1 MKKALII
8 LFGLMISN
16 LALAQNEVKQ
26 DTISKKLEEV
36 IIKTEKK
43 VFTNKNGNL
52 KVDVANSILKSVPN
66 TIDLVSKLPNVII
79 DANKETINI
88 IGKGNPLLY
97 IDNQKVSINDLN
109 ALSVDEIKSIEII
122 NNPSAKYEAEGR
134 VVILIARKLSKK
146 EGFKIDLTET
156 ASVKKR
162 FNNYVGINASIKKK
176 KLEIKANFNYNQL
189 TIWEGHDIKY
199 EIPEENIISNYDVE
213 AYTKRPQFIFG
224 SGLFYK
230 INEDDYFSMS
240 GNARVQKDIFGIN
253 TKTFNKQN
261 TIENNILTQSSN
273 DNNRVYINLFANYAK
288 KIKSINT
295 QFFSGFQFSNFNQKM
310 VTLVENSYNNISF
323 EQAQNRNQQ
332 FNVSVISGR
341 TDLEKTFKNEIKLE
355 IGGLFLSANA
365 KTNSDISNLINL
377 TLATSK
383 YNFKEQNI
391 SGYSQ
396 VSGKIKKVQYSAGFR
411 IENTNIIGKY
421 TNEILPLIKKDY
433 TNFFPKVQLDIPLD
447 SSKTITLNYA
457 KSITRPNY
465 SATNQGSTYINP
477 YFIYGSNINLDPTIN
492 DEIAANFQYNDKSI
506 RLRYYKNSN
515 PVYGNFKYD
524 NFQNI
529 LTFSEKNFDKEM
541 GLEIDFTIPFTY
553 KFWTVNN
560 SLSFILNKIEDKLAL
575 QKESKPY
582 MYYYSNH
589 VFKLPKE
596 YTIST
601 TVWGL
606 TTQHEG
612 VFERKQ
618 PNFLIDLAI
627 SKKFLKQW
635 DCTLSFNDIFKNFVY
650 KENFT
655 VNKVSSKSHY
665 LSDTH
670 EISLAIRY
678 SFGKIK
684 DSEFKEKS
692 INDNENRIR

>member
-43 VFTNKNGNL
+43 VFINKNGNL

-134 VVILIARKLSKK
+134 VVILITRKLSKK

-162 FNNYVGINASIKKK
+162 FNNYVGVNASIKKK

-230 INEDDYFSMS
+230 INDDDYFSMS

-411 IENTNIIGKY
+411 IENTNIIGEY
-421 TNEILPLIKKDY
+421 TNEILPLIKKEY

-457 KSITRPNY
+457 KSIIRPNY
-465 SATNQGSTYINP
+465 SDTNQGSTYINP

-515 PVYGNFKYD
+515 PVYGDFKYD

-627 SKKFLKQW
+627 SKKILKQW

-692 INDNENRIR
+692 INENRIR

>member
-36 IIKTEKK
+36 IIKMEKK

-162 FNNYVGINASIKKK
+162 FNNYVGVNASIKKK

-230 INEDDYFSMS
+230 INDDDYFSMS

-273 DNNRVYINLFANYAK
+273 DDNRVYINLFANYAK

-295 QFFSGFQFSNFNQKM
+295 QLFSGFQFSNFNQEM
-310 VTLVENSYNNISF
+310 VTLVENSYNNSPF
-323 EQAQNRNQQ
+323 QLVQNRNQQ

-421 TNEILPLIKKDY
+421 TNEILPLIKKEY

-457 KSITRPNY
+457 KSIIRPNY

-515 PVYGNFKYD
+515 PVYGDFKYD

-541 GLEIDFTIPFTY
+541 GLEIDFMIPFTY

>member
-43 VFTNKNGNL
+43 VFINKNGNL

-134 VVILIARKLSKK
+134 VVILITRKLSKK

-162 FNNYVGINASIKKK
+162 FNNYVGVNASIKKK

-230 INEDDYFSMS
+230 INDDDYFSIS
-240 GNARVQKDIFGIN
+240 GNARAQKDIFGIN

-310 VTLVENSYNNISF
+310 VTLVENSYNNSPF
-323 EQAQNRNQQ
+323 QLVQNRNQQ

-365 KTNSDISNLINL
+365 KTNSDISDLKNLSSMI
-377 TLATSK
+377 SK

-457 KSITRPNY
+457 KSIIRPNY

-515 PVYGNFKYD
+515 PVYGDFKYD

-692 INDNENRIR
+692 INENRIR

>member
-43 VFTNKNGNL
+43 LFTNKNGNL

-162 FNNYVGINASIKKK
+162 FNNYVGVNASIKKK

-213 AYTKRPQFIFG
+213 AYTKRPLFIFG

-355 IGGLFLSANA
+355 IGGLFLNANA
-365 KTNSDISNLINL
+365 QTNSDISNLINL

-457 KSITRPNY
+457 KSIIRPNY

-515 PVYGNFKYD
+515 PVYGDFKYD

>member
-52 KVDVANSILKSVPN
+52 KIDVANSILKSVPN

-162 FNNYVGINASIKKK
+162 FNNYVGVNASIKKK

-230 INEDDYFSMS
+230 INDDDYFSIS
-240 GNARVQKDIFGIN
+240 GNARAQKHIFGIN

-421 TNEILPLIKKDY
+421 TNEILPLIKKEY

-596 YTIST
+596 YTISN

-655 VNKVSSKSHY
+655 INKVSSKSHY

>member
-43 VFTNKNGNL
+43 VFTNKYGNL

-162 FNNYVGINASIKKK
+162 FNNYVGVNASIKKK

-230 INEDDYFSMS
+230 INDDDYFSIS
-240 GNARVQKDIFGIN
+240 GNARAQKDIFGIN

-295 QFFSGFQFSNFNQKM
+295 QLFSGFQFSNFNQKM

-341 TDLEKTFKNEIKLE
+341 TDLEKTFKNETKLE

-365 KTNSDISNLINL
+365 KTNSDISDLKNLSSMISN
-377 TLATSK
+377 

-421 TNEILPLIKKDY
+421 TNEILPLIKKEY

-515 PVYGNFKYD
+515 PVYGDFKYD

-692 INDNENRIR
+692 INENRIR

>member
-43 VFTNKNGNL
+43 VFINKNGNL

-134 VVILIARKLSKK
+134 VVILITRKLSKK

-162 FNNYVGINASIKKK
+162 FNNYVGVNASIKKK

-230 INEDDYFSMS
+230 INDDDYFSMS

-421 TNEILPLIKKDY
+421 TNEILPLIKKEY

-457 KSITRPNY
+457 KSIIRPNY
-465 SATNQGSTYINP
+465 SDTNQGSTYINP

-515 PVYGNFKYD
+515 PVYGDFKYD

-627 SKKFLKQW
+627 SKKILKQW

-692 INDNENRIR
+692 INENRIR

>member
-134 VVILIARKLSKK
+134 VVILITRKLSKK

-213 AYTKRPQFIFG
+213 AYTKRPLFIFG

-240 GNARVQKDIFGIN
+240 GNARAQKDIFGIN

-261 TIENNILTQSSN
+261 TIENNILTRSNN

-295 QFFSGFQFSNFNQKM
+295 QLFSGFQFSNFNQEM

-421 TNEILPLIKKDY
+421 TNEILPLIKKEY

-515 PVYGNFKYD
+515 PVYGDFKYD

-627 SKKFLKQW
+627 SKKILKQW

>member
-1 MKKALII
+1 MNKALII

-43 VFTNKNGNL
+43 LFTNKNGNL

-162 FNNYVGINASIKKK
+162 FNNYVGVNASIKKK

-230 INEDDYFSMS
+230 INDDDYFSIS
-240 GNARVQKDIFGIN
+240 GNARAQKDIFGIN

-273 DNNRVYINLFANYAK
+273 DNNRVYINSFANYAK

-421 TNEILPLIKKDY
+421 TNEILPLIKKEY

-515 PVYGNFKYD
+515 PVYGDFKYD

-692 INDNENRIR
+692 INENRIR

>member
-8 LFGLMISN
+8 LFGLIISD
-16 LALAQNEVKQ
+16 LALAQNEIKQ

-36 IIKTEKK
+36 IIKNEKK

-52 KVDVANSILKSVPN
+52 KIDVANSILKSVPN

-79 DANKETINI
+79 GANKETISI

-97 IDNQKVSINDLN
+97 IDNQKVTINDLN
-109 ALSVDEIKSIEII
+109 TLSVDEIKSIEII

-162 FNNYVGINASIKKK
+162 FDNYVGINASIKKK

-230 INEDDYFSMS
+230 INEDDYFSIS

-261 TIENNILTQSSN
+261 TIENNILTRSNN
-273 DNNRVYINLFANYAK
+273 DNNRVYINSFANYSK

-295 QFFSGFQFSNFNQKM
+295 QLFSGFQFSNFNQEM
-310 VTLVENSYNNISF
+310 VTLVENSYNNSPF
-323 EQAQNRNQQ
+323 QLVQNRNQQ

-341 TDLEKTFKNEIKLE
+341 TDLEKIFKNEIKLE

-365 KTNSDISNLINL
+365 KTNFDISDLISL
-377 TLATSK
+377 TSTASK

-396 VSGKIKKVQYSAGFR
+396 VSGKIKKLQYSAGFR

-421 TNEILPLIKKDY
+421 TNEILPLIKKEY
-433 TNFFPKVQLDIPLD
+433 TNFFPKVQFDIPID
-447 SSKTITLNYA
+447 SSKSITLNYA

-506 RLRYYKNSN
+506 RLSYYKNSN
-515 PVYGNFKYD
+515 PVYGDFKYD
-524 NFQNI
+524 NYQDI
-529 LTFSEKNFDKEM
+529 LTFSQKNFDKES
-541 GLEIDFTIPFTY
+541 GFEIDFTIPFTY

-560 SLSFILNKIEDKLAL
+560 SLSFILNKIEDKLAI
-575 QKESKPY
+575 QKETKPY
-582 MYYYSNH
+582 VYYYSNH
-589 VFKLPKE
+589 QFKLPKE
-596 YTIST
+596 YIIST
-601 TVWGL
+601 TIWGL
-606 TTQHEG
+606 TTQNQG

-618 PNFLIDLAI
+618 PNFIMDLAI
-627 SKKFLKQW
+627 SKTFLKKW
-635 DCTLSFNDIFKNFVY
+635 DCTLSFNDVFKNFVY
-650 KENFT
+650 KEDFT
-655 VNKVSSKSHY
+655 VNKISSKSNY

-670 EISLAIRY
+670 EISVAIRY

-684 DSEFKEKS
+684 ASEFKEKS
-692 INDNENRIR
+692 INDDENRIH

>member
-1 MKKALII
+1 MKKLLTILLSLII
-8 LFGLMISN
+8 SD
-16 LALAQNEVKQ
+16 LALAQNEAKN

-36 IIKTEKK
+36 ILKNEKK

-52 KVDVANSILKSVPN
+52 KIDVANSILKSVPN
-66 TIDLVSKLPNVII
+66 TIDLLSKLPNVII
-79 DANKETINI
+79 GADKETISI
-88 IGKGNPLLY
+88 VGKGNPLIY
-97 IDNQKVSINDLN
+97 IDNQKVTTNDLN
-109 ALSVDEIKSIEII
+109 TLSVDEIKNIEII

-134 VVILIARKLSKK
+134 VVILITRKLSKK
-146 EGFKIDLTET
+146 EGFKINLTET
-156 ASVKKR
+156 ASVKKG
-162 FNNYVGINASIKKK
+162 FNNYLGFNSSIKKK
-176 KLEIKANFNYNQL
+176 KLELKANFNYNQL
-189 TIWEGHDIKY
+189 NVWERHDIKY
-199 EIPEENIISNYDVE
+199 EIPEANIISNYDVE

-230 INEDDYFSMS
+230 INEDDYFSIS
-240 GNARVQKDIFGIN
+240 GNARMQKDFFDIN
-253 TKTFNKQN
+253 TKTYNKQN
-261 TIENNILTQSSN
+261 NIENNILTRS
-273 DNNRVYINLFANYAK
+273 DNGDNRAFINSFANYSK

-295 QFFSGFQFSNFNQKM
+295 QLFSGIQFSNFNKKIT
-310 VTLVENSYNNISF
+310 TLVENSYNDSPF
-323 EQAQNRNQQ
+323 ESAQNRNQK

-341 TDLEKTFKNEIKLE
+341 TDLEKTFKNEMKLE
-355 IGGLFLSANA
+355 VGGLFLNANA
-365 KTNSDISNLINL
+365 KTNSDVSDLINF
-377 TLATSK
+377 ASSTSK

-396 VSGKIKKVQYSAGFR
+396 ISGKIKKLQYSAGFR
-411 IENTNIIGKY
+411 VENTNIIGKY
-421 TNEILPLIKKDY
+421 TTEILPLIKKDY
-433 TNFFPKVQLDIPLD
+433 TNFFPKVQFDIPID

-465 SATNQGSTYINP
+465 SSTNQGATYINP

-506 RLRYYKNSN
+506 RLSYYKKSN
-515 PVYGNFKYD
+515 PAYGDFIYD
-524 NFQNI
+524 NSQNI
-529 LTFSEKNFDKEM
+529 LSFSQKNFDKET
-541 GLEIDFTIPFTY
+541 GFAIDFTMPFTY

-560 SLSFILNKIEDKLAL
+560 SLSFILNKIEDKLAI
-575 QKESKPY
+575 QNESKPY

-589 VFKLPKE
+589 LFELPKK

-606 TTQHEG
+606 TTQYEG
-612 VFERKQ
+612 AFERRQ
-618 PNFLIDLAI
+618 PEFLMDLAI
-627 SKKFLKQW
+627 SKTFLGKW
-635 DCTLSFNDIFKNFVY
+635 DCTLSFNDIFKNTVY

-655 VNKVSSKSHY
+655 VNKISSKSHY

-670 EISLAIRY
+670 EISLGIKY

>member
-1 MKKALII
+1 MKKAIII
-8 LFGLMISN
+8 LFSLIISD

-26 DTISKKLEEV
+26 DTVSKKLEEV
-36 IIKTEKK
+36 IIKDEKK

-66 TIDLVSKLPNVII
+66 TIDLLSKLPNVII
-79 DANKETINI
+79 DANKESISVF
-88 IGKGNPLLY
+88 GKGNPLLY
-97 IDNQKVSINDLN
+97 IDNQKVTINDLN
-109 ALSVDEIKSIEII
+109 TLSVDEIKSIEII

-134 VVILIARKLSKK
+134 VVILITRKLSKK

-156 ASVKKR
+156 ASIKKG
-162 FNNYVGINASIKKK
+162 FNNYLGINASVKKK
-176 KLEIKANFNYNQL
+176 KLEYKANFNYNQL

-213 AYTKRPQFIFG
+213 AHTKRPQFIFG

-230 INEDDYFSMS
+230 INDEDYFSIS
-240 GNARVQKDIFGIN
+240 GNTRVQKDIFGIN

-261 TIENNILTQSSN
+261 NLENNILTQSNN
-273 DNNRVYINLFANYAK
+273 DNNRVFINSFANYSK

-295 QFFSGFQFSNFNQKM
+295 QLFSGFQFSNFNQEM
-310 VTLVENSYNNISF
+310 VTLVENSYNNSPFGIV
-323 EQAQNRNQQ
+323 QNRNQK

-341 TDLEKTFKNEIKLE
+341 TDLEKIFKNEIKLE
-355 IGGLFLSANA
+355 IGGLFHRANA
-365 KTNSDISNLINL
+365 MTNSDISDLISL
-377 TLATSK
+377 TSKASK

-396 VSGKIKKVQYSAGFR
+396 VSGKIKKLLYSAGFR
-411 IENTNIIGKY
+411 IEKTNIIGKY
-421 TNEILPLIKKDY
+421 TNEILPLIKKEY
-433 TNFFPKVQLDIPLD
+433 TNFFPKVQFDIPLD
-447 SSKTITLNYA
+447 SSKSITINYS

-515 PVYGNFKYD
+515 PVYGDFKYD
-524 NFQNI
+524 NSQNI
-529 LTFSEKNFDKEM
+529 LTFSQKNFDKDS
-541 GLEIDFTIPFTY
+541 GFEIDFTIPFTY

-560 SLSFILNKIEDKLAL
+560 SLSFILNKIEDKLAI
-575 QKESKPY
+575 QKETKPY

-589 VFKLPKE
+589 QFKLPKE
-596 YTIST
+596 FIVST
-601 TVWGL
+601 TAWGL
-606 TTQHEG
+606 TTQNEG
-612 VFERKQ
+612 AFERKL
-618 PNFLIDLAI
+618 PKFLMDLAI
-627 SKKFLKQW
+627 SKSFFKKW
-635 DCTLSFNDIFKNFVY
+635 DGTLSFNDIFKSMVF

-655 VNKVSSKSHY
+655 VNKISSKSKY

-670 EISLAIRY
+670 EISLGIRY

-684 DSEFKEKS
+684 DAEFKEKRV
-692 INDNENRIR
+692 NDNENRIR

>member
-43 VFTNKNGNL
+43 VFTNKYGNL
-52 KVDVANSILKSVPN
+52 KIDVANSILKSVPN

-134 VVILIARKLSKK
+134 VVILITRKLSKK

-162 FNNYVGINASIKKK
+162 FNNYVGVNASIKKK

-230 INEDDYFSMS
+230 INDDDYFSIS
-240 GNARVQKDIFGIN
+240 GNARAQKDIFGIN

-310 VTLVENSYNNISF
+310 VTLVENSYNNSPF
-323 EQAQNRNQQ
+323 QLVQNRNQQ

-365 KTNSDISNLINL
+365 KTNSDISDLKNLSSMISN
-377 TLATSK
+377 

-457 KSITRPNY
+457 KSIIRPNY

-515 PVYGNFKYD
+515 PVYGDFKYD

-692 INDNENRIR
+692 INDNRIR

>member
-134 VVILIARKLSKK
+134 VVILITRKLSKK

-162 FNNYVGINASIKKK
+162 FNNYVGVNASIKKK

-230 INEDDYFSMS
+230 INDDDYFSIS
-240 GNARVQKDIFGIN
+240 GNARAQKDIFGIN

-261 TIENNILTQSSN
+261 TIENNILTRSNN
-273 DNNRVYINLFANYAK
+273 DNNRVYINSFANYAK

-295 QFFSGFQFSNFNQKM
+295 QLFSGFQFSNFNQEM
-310 VTLVENSYNNISF
+310 VTLVENSYNNSPF
-323 EQAQNRNQQ
+323 QLVQNRNQQ

-341 TDLEKTFKNEIKLE
+341 TDLEKTFKNEIKLV

-365 KTNSDISNLINL
+365 QTNSDISNLINL

-457 KSITRPNY
+457 KSIIRPNY

-515 PVYGNFKYD
+515 PVYGDFKYD

-692 INDNENRIR
+692 INENRIR

>member
-1 MKKALII
+1 MNKALII

-43 VFTNKNGNL
+43 LFTNKNGNL

-134 VVILIARKLSKK
+134 VVILITRKLSKK

-213 AYTKRPQFIFG
+213 AYTKRPLFIFG

-240 GNARVQKDIFGIN
+240 GNARAQKDIFGIN

-261 TIENNILTQSSN
+261 TIENNILTRSNN

-295 QFFSGFQFSNFNQKM
+295 QLFSGFQFSNFNQEM

-421 TNEILPLIKKDY
+421 TNEILPLIKKEY

-515 PVYGNFKYD
+515 PVYGDFKYD

-627 SKKFLKQW
+627 SKKILKQW

-684 DSEFKEKS
+684 DSEFKEKN

>member
-1 MKKALII
+1 MNKALII

-162 FNNYVGINASIKKK
+162 FNNYVGVNASIKKK

-261 TIENNILTQSSN
+261 TIENNILTRSNN
-273 DNNRVYINLFANYAK
+273 DNNRVYINSFANYAK

-365 KTNSDISNLINL
+365 KTNSDISDLKNLSSMI
-377 TLATSK
+377 SK

-421 TNEILPLIKKDY
+421 TNEILPLIKKEY

-515 PVYGNFKYD
+515 PVYGDFKYD

-627 SKKFLKQW
+627 SKKILKQW

-692 INDNENRIR
+692 INENRIR

>member
-134 VVILIARKLSKK
+134 VVILITRKLSKK

-162 FNNYVGINASIKKK
+162 FNNYVGVNASIKKK

-213 AYTKRPQFIFG
+213 AYTKRPLFIFG

-421 TNEILPLIKKDY
+421 TNEILPLIKKEY

-457 KSITRPNY
+457 KSIIRPNY

-515 PVYGNFKYD
+515 PVYGDFKYD

>member
-162 FNNYVGINASIKKK
+162 FNNYVGVNASIKKK

-230 INEDDYFSMS
+230 INDDDYFSIS

-310 VTLVENSYNNISF
+310 VTLVENSYNNSPF
-323 EQAQNRNQQ
+323 QLVQNRNQQ

-365 KTNSDISNLINL
+365 KTNSDISDLKNLSSMI
-377 TLATSK
+377 SK

-457 KSITRPNY
+457 KSIIRPNY

-515 PVYGNFKYD
+515 PVYGDFKYD

>member
-134 VVILIARKLSKK
+134 VVILITRKLSKK

-162 FNNYVGINASIKKK
+162 FNNYVGVNASIKKK

-230 INEDDYFSMS
+230 INDDDYFSMS

-421 TNEILPLIKKDY
+421 TNEILPLIKKEY

-457 KSITRPNY
+457 KSIIRPNY
-465 SATNQGSTYINP
+465 SDTNQGSTYINP

-515 PVYGNFKYD
+515 PVYGDFKYD

-627 SKKFLKQW
+627 SKKILKQW

-692 INDNENRIR
+692 INENRIR

>member
-134 VVILIARKLSKK
+134 VVILITRKLSKK

-162 FNNYVGINASIKKK
+162 FNNYVGVNASIKKK

-230 INEDDYFSMS
+230 INDDDYFSIS
-240 GNARVQKDIFGIN
+240 GNARAQKDIFGIN

-261 TIENNILTQSSN
+261 TIENNILTRSNN
-273 DNNRVYINLFANYAK
+273 DNNRVYINSFANYAK

-295 QFFSGFQFSNFNQKM
+295 QLFSGFQFSNFNQEM
-310 VTLVENSYNNISF
+310 VTLVENSYNNSPF
-323 EQAQNRNQQ
+323 QLVQNRNQQ

-365 KTNSDISNLINL
+365 QTNSDISNLINL

-457 KSITRPNY
+457 KSIIRPNY

-515 PVYGNFKYD
+515 PVYGDFKYD

-541 GLEIDFTIPFTY
+541 GLEIDFRIPFTY

-692 INDNENRIR
+692 INENRIR

>member
-52 KVDVANSILKSVPN
+52 KVDVANSILKSVQN

-162 FNNYVGINASIKKK
+162 FNNYVGVNASIKKK

-261 TIENNILTQSSN
+261 TIENNILTRSNN
-273 DNNRVYINLFANYAK
+273 DNNRVYINSFANYAK

-295 QFFSGFQFSNFNQKM
+295 QLFSGFQFSNFNQEM
-310 VTLVENSYNNISF
+310 VTLVENSYNNSPF
-323 EQAQNRNQQ
+323 QLVQNRNQQ

-341 TDLEKTFKNEIKLE
+341 TDLEKTFKNEMKLE

-421 TNEILPLIKKDY
+421 TNEILPLIKKEY

-515 PVYGNFKYD
+515 PVYGDFKYD

>member
-134 VVILIARKLSKK
+134 VVILITRKLSKK

-162 FNNYVGINASIKKK
+162 FNNYVGVNASIKKK

-213 AYTKRPQFIFG
+213 AYTKRPLFIFG

-365 KTNSDISNLINL
+365 KTNSDISDLKNLSSMISN
-377 TLATSK
+377 

-515 PVYGNFKYD
+515 PVYGDFKYD

>member
-43 VFTNKNGNL
+43 LFTNKNGNL

-162 FNNYVGINASIKKK
+162 FNNYVGVNASIKKK

-230 INEDDYFSMS
+230 INDDDYFSMS
-240 GNARVQKDIFGIN
+240 GNARAQKDIFGIN

-273 DNNRVYINLFANYAK
+273 DNNRVYINSFANYAK

-421 TNEILPLIKKDY
+421 TNEILPLIKKEY

-515 PVYGNFKYD
+515 PVYGDFKYD

-692 INDNENRIR
+692 INENRIR

>member
-162 FNNYVGINASIKKK
+162 FNNYVGVNASIKKK

-230 INEDDYFSMS
+230 INDDDYFSIS
-240 GNARVQKDIFGIN
+240 GNARAQKDIFGIN

-515 PVYGNFKYD
+515 PVYGDFKYD

>member
-1 MKKALII
+1 
-8 LFGLMISN
+8 
-16 LALAQNEVKQ
+16 
-26 DTISKKLEEV
+26 
-36 IIKTEKK
+36 
-43 VFTNKNGNL
+43 
-52 KVDVANSILKSVPN
+52 
-66 TIDLVSKLPNVII
+66 
-79 DANKETINI
+79 
-88 IGKGNPLLY
+88 
-97 IDNQKVSINDLN
+97 
-109 ALSVDEIKSIEII
+109 
-122 NNPSAKYEAEGR
+122 
-134 VVILIARKLSKK
+134 
-146 EGFKIDLTET
+146 
-156 ASVKKR
+156 
-162 FNNYVGINASIKKK
+162 
-176 KLEIKANFNYNQL
+176 
-189 TIWEGHDIKY
+189 
-199 EIPEENIISNYDVE
+199 
-213 AYTKRPQFIFG
+213 
-224 SGLFYK
+224 
-230 INEDDYFSMS
+230 
-240 GNARVQKDIFGIN
+240 
-253 TKTFNKQN
+253 
-261 TIENNILTQSSN
+261 NILTRSNN
-273 DNNRVYINLFANYAK
+273 DNNRVYINSFANYAK

-295 QFFSGFQFSNFNQKM
+295 QLFSGFQFSNFNQEM
-310 VTLVENSYNNISF
+310 VTLVENSYNNSPF
-323 EQAQNRNQQ
+323 QLVQNRNQQ

-365 KTNSDISNLINL
+365 QTNSDISNLINL

-457 KSITRPNY
+457 KSIIRPNY

-515 PVYGNFKYD
+515 PVYGDFKYD

-692 INDNENRIR
+692 INENRIR

>member
-43 VFTNKNGNL
+43 VFTNKYGNL
-52 KVDVANSILKSVPN
+52 KIDVANSILKSVPN

-162 FNNYVGINASIKKK
+162 FNNYVGVNASIKKK

-230 INEDDYFSMS
+230 INDDDYFSMS

-273 DNNRVYINLFANYAK
+273 DDNRVYINLFANYAK

-295 QFFSGFQFSNFNQKM
+295 QLFSGFQFSNFNQEM
-310 VTLVENSYNNISF
+310 VTLVENSYNNSPF
-323 EQAQNRNQQ
+323 QLVQNRNQQ

-421 TNEILPLIKKDY
+421 TNEILPLIKKEY

-457 KSITRPNY
+457 KSIIRPNY

-515 PVYGNFKYD
+515 PVYGDFKYD